1 MAKKPKIYFKRN
13 GTAYRLDK
21 YPTSF
26 NLLAQN
32 WENIAQAY
40 EKANSEARNEPDKV
54 KKAVKSIFAK
64 VPRMT
69 ISKERFAELQK
80 DLKVKDL
87 SISFYLKGTSGRF
100 LQLSAEKTTPEGI
113 DLEKEEE

>member
-1 MAKKPKIYFKRN
+1 MAKKPKIYFKKN

-21 YPTSF
+21 YPKSF
-26 NLLAQN
+26 NLLTQN

-40 EKANSEARNEPDKV
+40 EKANKDTREEKDKI

-69 ISKERFAELQK
+69 ITKERFAELQK

-87 SISFYLKGTSGRF
+87 TISFYLKGTSGRF

-113 DLEKEEE
+113 DLEEE